1 VIRSIWMPRRSHQT
15 ASLLNPFL
23 RTLIP
28 SEAPECTSTR
38 DARAAGIR
46 EASIVAMISTNADAI
61 SGSASGMRTSVM

>member
-1 VIRSIWMPRRSHQT
+1 MPRRSHQT

-28 SEAPECTSTR
+28 SEAPESHPPVTR
-38 DARAAGIR
+38 ARRAIR